1 MPIRAPTISTS
12 LAAGHAAASFPNGHR
27 HRTAG
32 LRRMRFSTSSCRNRR
47 LMNPLRG
54 FPGHPSH
61 PPLTDVTIGG
71 YTFGTIA
78 AILSKAGVAEH
89 AFAQAWWLALLVGA
103 CSSLLTVSTGFLDW
117 LKISSGTPL
126 WRTATIHA
134 LTNAVASVFFVL
146 AIVFGHDD
154 YTGRAVSTGSLV
166 LTIVGFALLTAGGT
180 MGGSITYVHGM
191 RVLDLIDEPT
201 SRAITPGMHEEKK
214 EASA

>member
-1 MPIRAPTISTS
+1 
-12 LAAGHAAASFPNGHR
+12 
-27 HRTAG
+27 
-32 LRRMRFSTSSCRNRR
+32 
-47 LMNPLRG
+47 MNPLRG

-89 AFAQAWWLALLVGA
+89 AFAKAWWLALIVGL
-103 CSSLLTVSTGFLDW
+103 CSTLFTVTTGLLDW

-154 YTGRAVSTGSLV
+154 YVQRSVHTSSLI
-166 LTIVGFALLTAGGT
+166 LTIVGFLVLTAGGT

-191 RVLDLIDEPT
+191 RVLNLVDEPAR
-201 SRAITPGMHEEKK
+201 RAIVPSTHEEK
-214 EASA
+214 ERAAS

>member
-1 MPIRAPTISTS
+1 
-12 LAAGHAAASFPNGHR
+12 
-27 HRTAG
+27 
-32 LRRMRFSTSSCRNRR
+32 
-47 LMNPLRG
+47 MNPLRG

-61 PPLTDVTIGG
+61 PPLTDVTIGA

-89 AFAQAWWLALLVGA
+89 AFAQAWWLALIIGA
-103 CSSLLTVSTGFLDW
+103 CSSLFTVFTGFLDW

-201 SRAITPGMHEEKK
+201 KRAITPGMHEEKK

>member
-1 MPIRAPTISTS
+1 
-12 LAAGHAAASFPNGHR
+12 
-27 HRTAG
+27 
-32 LRRMRFSTSSCRNRR
+32 
-47 LMNPLRG
+47 MNPLRG

-61 PPLTDVTIGG
+61 PPLTDITIGG

-134 LTNAVASVFFVL
+134 LTNAVASVAFIL

-154 YTGRAVSTGSLV
+154 YVQGRVHTSSLIAT
-166 LTIVGFALLTAGGT
+166 LVGFVLLFAGGT

-191 RVLDLIDEPT
+191 RVLNLVDEPT
-201 SRAITPGMHEEKK
+201 KRAIVPSAHDEK
-214 EASA
+214 ERASE